1 MNELEQKAEQL
12 ITAAKSRNIK
22 ISLAESCT
30 GGLIGAV
37 ITAIPG
43 ASEVFYGTAVTY
55 VNEAKENIL
64 GVSHETLKEAGAVS
78 SECARQ
84 MAEGSRKI
92 YKSDIAVSVTGI
104 AGPDGGSIEKPVG
117 TVWFGISCAAG
128 GKTFV
133 RHFTGDRKT
142 VRNQTAAAAIEALTE
157 WAERGA
163 L

>member
-12 ITAAKSRNIK
+12 ITAAKSRKIK

-117 TVWFGISCAAG
+117 ISCAAG